1 MKLENYR
8 NIYFVGI
15 GGIGMSALAR
25 YFHTMGKNVFGYDR
39 TTTKLTAELIAEGIG
54 ITFEDDL
61 DTIPDKFMSKEDTLI
76 VFTPAIPK
84 DHQQLSYFRLNN
96 FSILKRSQVLGLL
109 SDDLNGI
116 GIAGTHGKTTVST
129 ITAHIF
135 HTSALGCNA
144 FLGGISRNYQ
154 SNLLLS
160 KDSSWVI
167 LEADEFDRSFL
178 QLHPKLALITS
189 MDADHLD
196 IYGDVTL
203 MHDSFNEFALK
214 TVARG
219 HVIVKENLKQF
230 INPNTIKLLSDKKVS
245 IHYFGN
251 ENADIIYDNI
261 NIVDGK
267 YTFDYRFGDLSIC
280 DIEIGMPGI
289 HNLQNMVAAISA
301 VYLSDVNIEN
311 VKAFAKSFKGIK
323 RRFEMVYDGG
333 DKKYIDDYAHHPAEL
348 EATISSVKSMYPNKK
363 ILGVF
368 QPHLFSRT
376 NDFYNEF
383 AFALDDL
390 DEVILLPI
398 YPAREMPMIGVKSEM
413 ILSRMKNKNGSVVAF
428 DNVLSELKKRE
439 FDILL
444 TLGAGDIDLHVESI
458 KEWLLND

>member
-1 MKLENYR
+1 
-8 NIYFVGI
+8 
-15 GGIGMSALAR
+15 
-25 YFHTMGKNVFGYDR
+25 
-39 TTTKLTAELIAEGIG
+39 
-54 ITFEDDL
+54 
-61 DTIPDKFMSKEDTLI
+61 
-76 VFTPAIPK
+76 
-84 DHQQLSYFRLNN
+84 
-96 FSILKRSQVLGLL
+96 
-109 SDDLNGI
+109 
-116 GIAGTHGKTTVST
+116 
-129 ITAHIF
+129 
-135 HTSALGCNA
+135 
-144 FLGGISRNYQ
+144 
-154 SNLLLS
+154 
-160 KDSSWVI
+160 
-167 LEADEFDRSFL
+167 
-178 QLHPKLALITS
+178 
-189 MDADHLD
+189 
-196 IYGDVTL
+196 